1 MVTPAEVSAFLA
13 REFPQ
18 NPCLVESL
26 DARGATVRRRV
37 SNADLRPGG
46 TVAGPVLF
54 AVADSALYVA
64 LFGALGV
71 ITPMAVTSSLN
82 INFLSR
88 PAADRD
94 LRLPEISR
102 NLRRRSL
109 YGGPHRLVAGGAAAA
124 AVPAREPW
132 LRRQIGRLG
141 LSCRKRLGIGGPRRA
156 A

>member
-37 SNADLRPGG
+37 SDADLRPGG

-94 LRLPEISR
+94 LLGVCSLLKVGRTLVVGEVSIYSEGEPAPVAHAVGTYALPR
-102 NLRRRSL
+102 
-109 YGGPHRLVAGGAAAA
+109 G
-124 AVPAREPW
+124 
-132 LRRQIGRLG
+132 
-141 LSCRKRLGIGGPRRA
+141 
-156 A
+156 

>member
-18 NPCLVESL
+18 NPCQVESL
-26 DARGATVRRRV
+26 DAHGATIRRRV
-37 SNADLRPGG
+37 TSADLRPGG

-64 LFGALGV
+64 LFGALG

-94 LRLPEISR
+94 LLGVCTLLKVGRTLVVGEVSIYSEGHPTPVAHAVGTYALPR
-102 NLRRRSL
+102 
-109 YGGPHRLVAGGAAAA
+109 G
-124 AVPAREPW
+124 
-132 LRRQIGRLG
+132 
-141 LSCRKRLGIGGPRRA
+141 
-156 A
+156 